1 MSVKRPLYSK
11 DRQCRPFRL
20 FNVITDLTSLQ
31 GLEMNGAAPS
41 GHIAKEV
48 FK

>member
-1 MSVKRPLYSK
+1 MSSVLYTLRIVNVDPS
-11 DRQCRPFRL
+11 L